1 MYHATSTENGDFYL
15 LWLEYEPYF
24 ATDGN
29 FAKTDAGGNAQ
40 TNGASETWCNYA
52 L

>member
-1 MYHATSTENGDFYL
+1 MYTAASTDNGDFYL

-29 FAKTDAGGNAQ
+29 FAKTDASGNAQ
-40 TNGASETWCNYA
+40 TNGSSETWCNYA